1 MNKSQE
7 EKLRKEFEHGF
18 KTQFKNGMAQG
29 VYAVSKVIFDR
40 ASDESMSP
48 EERISEIKRFCQVS
62 LNVNKA
68 GVSPADT

>member
-1 MNKSQE
+1 MTKSQE

-40 ASDESMSP
+40 ASDESVP
-48 EERISEIKRFCQVS
+48 CEERIQEIKRFCQVS
-62 LNVNKA
+62 LNVNKS
-68 GVSPADT
+68 GTQPVDK